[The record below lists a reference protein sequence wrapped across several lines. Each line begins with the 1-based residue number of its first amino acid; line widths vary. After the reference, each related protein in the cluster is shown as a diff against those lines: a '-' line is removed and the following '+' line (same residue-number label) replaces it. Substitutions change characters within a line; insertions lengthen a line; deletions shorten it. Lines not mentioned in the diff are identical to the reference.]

1 MFDFNIYSFEQR
13 ALETF
18 RFQYDNNALYRRYV
32 QLLNRQP
39 KDILKIADIPFLPIS
54 FFKTHEIKT
63 TDFDPLAIFESSGT
77 TKTGNS
83 RHFVKDPD
91 IYRQS
96 FTKAFNIFYGSPH
109 KWCILALLPS
119 YLERNNSSLVVM
131 ANELIRLSGHPS
143 GGFFLDQ
150 YDRLYE
156 ILMRLIKNGQQTLLL
171 GVTFALLDF
180 FENRKMDLQNTV
192 VMETGGMKGRK
203 EEMTREE
210 VHSLIIRSSGVT
222 AVHSE
227 FGMTELLSQAYSYG
241 EGIFKCP
248 PWMKIVLRSEDD
260 PFGFYDGNDGPIKEG
275 LINVIDLANRFSC
288 SFIATDDVGKLHDSD
303 SFEVLGRVDNS
314 DIRGCSLLV
323 V

>member
-180 FENRKMDLQNTV
+180 
-192 VMETGGMKGRK
+192 
-203 EEMTREE
+203 
-210 VHSLIIRSSGVT
+210 
-222 AVHSE
+222 
-227 FGMTELLSQAYSYG
+227 
-241 EGIFKCP
+241 
-248 PWMKIVLRSEDD
+248 
-260 PFGFYDGNDGPIKEG
+260 
-275 LINVIDLANRFSC
+275 
-288 SFIATDDVGKLHDSD
+288 
-303 SFEVLGRVDNS
+303 
-314 DIRGCSLLV
+314 
-323 V
+323 